1 MDDKERM
8 LKGFLNE
15 ILPRLKRMK
24 IAFLHDYG
32 SDRKIVEDFNLRLNS
47 LAFATKASLAKA
59 VYEAV
64 SLEEYLIHYLT
75 E

>member
-1 MDDKERM
+1 VDPHKAYLKEA
-8 LKGFLNE
+8 
-15 ILPRLKRMK
+15 LPRLKRMK

-32 SDRKIVEDFNLRLNS
+32 SDREIVEDFNLRWKS
-47 LAFATKASLAKA
+47 LAFAYKVSTAKA

-64 SLEEYLIHYLT
+64 QIEEYLIHYLT

>member
-1 MDDKERM
+1 MGDKQRM
-8 LKGFLNE
+8 LNGFLNE

-24 IAFLHDYG
+24 TPFLHDYG
-32 SDRKIVEDFNLRLNS
+32 EDREIVEDYKLRCKS
-47 LAFATKASLAKA
+47 LAFAHTVSLAKA
-59 VYEAV
+59 VYEAL

>member
-8 LKGFLNE
+8 LKGFLKE

-32 SDRKIVEDFNLRLNS
+32 EDREIVEDYKLRCKS
-47 LAFATKASLAKA
+47 LAFAHKVSLAKA
-59 VYEAV
+59 VYEAL

>member
-1 MDDKERM
+1 M
-8 LKGFLNE
+8 LNGFLKE

-24 IAFLHDYG
+24 IAFLHEYG
-32 SDRKIVEDFNLRLNS
+32 GDREIVEDFNLRWKS
-47 LAFATKASLAKA
+47 LAFAHKVSLAKA
-59 VYEAV
+59 VYEAL

>member
-1 MDDKERM
+1 
-8 LKGFLNE
+8 
-15 ILPRLKRMK
+15 MK

-32 SDRKIVEDFNLRLNS
+32 EDREIVEDYKLRCKS
-47 LAFATKASLAKA
+47 LAFAHKVSLAKA
-59 VYEAV
+59 VYEAL

>member
-8 LKGFLNE
+8 LKGFLKE

-24 IAFLHDYG
+24 IGFLHDYG
-32 SDRKIVEDFNLRLNS
+32 EDREIVEEFNLRWNS
-47 LAFATKASLAKA
+47 LAFAYKVSTAKA

>member
-1 MDDKERM
+1 MDQFKKAF
-8 LKGFLNE
+8 LKE
-15 ILPRLKRMK
+15 ILPRLNQMK
-24 IAFLHDYG
+24 IGFLHDYG
-32 SDRKIVEDFNLRLNS
+32 ENREIVEEFNLRWNS
-47 LAFATKASLAKA
+47 LAFATKVSPVKA